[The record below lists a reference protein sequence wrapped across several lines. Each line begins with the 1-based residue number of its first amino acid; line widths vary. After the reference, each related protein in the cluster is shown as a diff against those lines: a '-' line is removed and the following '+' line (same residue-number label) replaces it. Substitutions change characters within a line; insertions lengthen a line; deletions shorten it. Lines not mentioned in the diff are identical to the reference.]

1 MFSNS
6 RSGPFGLVFNQWI
19 IRLAVTVLTWAI
31 TSRAVGAEVA
41 EILPLAVPTNQN
53 QRFVLRPQLP
63 PPPEG
68 VVDFSLTEL
77 LIASRTGSGVD
88 YSPRAKEL
96 DGKMVRINGYMV
108 RQASPIPWAILFS
121 PVPQSAHEREYFLC
135 DDLPISTIHVF
146 FPKSAQPIVPFH
158 PEMVAIIG
166 RLELGGRSEADERTS
181 LARLFVK
188 PGQKEPMVSV
198 SHLVR
203 TPITESPMSD
213 AKTSP
218 PPATNAAPHNAL
230 LKP

>member
-1 MFSNS
+1 MFLN
-6 RSGPFGLVFNQWI
+6 PFGSSYRLPLNQWVVAVA
-19 IRLAVTVLTWAI
+19 LAILTLGHA
-31 TSRAVGAEVA
+31 GAA
-41 EILPLAVPTNQN
+41 ELVEGQSSATNRQY

-63 PPPEG
+63 PPPDG
-68 VVDFSLTEL
+68 VADFSLTEL
-77 LIASRTGSGVD
+77 LVASKTGSGVD
-88 YSPRAKEL
+88 YSSRAKEL

-108 RQASPIPWAILFS
+108 RQASPIPWAILLS

-146 FPKSAQPIVPFH
+146 FPKNAQPIVPFH

-188 PGQKEPMVSV
+188 PGQTEPMVPV

-203 TPITESPMSD
+203 TPIPESPVNDSK
-213 AKTSP
+213 ATPTAATNTSP
-218 PPATNAAPHNAL
+218 HNTL
-230 LKP
+230 PKP